1 MPRAMTALPAPSP
14 DAIRL
19 REFVAQLSE
28 CSTTDERDELLGA
41 IMGEV
46 KEILTARPGFV
57 RHWLLALDRINR
69 RFIGASSTLRCPV
82 AQETSPPRLEA

>member
-1 MPRAMTALPAPSP
+1 MTALPAPSP

-57 RHWLLALDRINR
+57 RHWLLALDPSVPMMMRHR
-69 RFIGASSTLRCPV
+69 PPGSLSLR
-82 AQETSPPRLEA
+82 A

>member
-1 MPRAMTALPAPSP
+1 MTALPAPSP

-19 REFVAQLSE
+19 REFVARLSD

-41 IMGEV
+41 IIGEV
-46 KEILTARPGFV
+46 KEILTARPRFM

-69 RFIGASSTLRCPV
+69 RFIGVHSPLPYLAAQPSSEGTV
-82 AQETSPPRLEA
+82 

>member
-1 MPRAMTALPAPSP
+1 MTALPAPSP

-28 CSTTDERDELLGA
+28 CRTTDERDELLGA
-41 IMGEV
+41 IIGEV
-46 KEILTARPGFV
+46 KEILTARPGFM

-69 RFIGASSTLRCPV
+69 RFIGANSALPCSAEQEASPCQLRG
-82 AQETSPPRLEA
+82 